1 MNWKEVKEWI
11 EQDRT
16 NTKDDDWL
24 EKTMEVVNFL
34 YSEHE
39 KIGQHLN
46 TGCPCGTCVPRVMI
60 GRSWWK
66 NLGFNFPTDCAEGLR
81 EQGYRYYNE
90 WYRGNME

>member
-1 MNWKEVKEWI
+1 MNWKEVKRYMQLHEDGKLTP
-11 EQDRT
+11 EGYDE
-16 NTKDDDWL
+16 L
-24 EKTMEVVNFL
+24 LNFL